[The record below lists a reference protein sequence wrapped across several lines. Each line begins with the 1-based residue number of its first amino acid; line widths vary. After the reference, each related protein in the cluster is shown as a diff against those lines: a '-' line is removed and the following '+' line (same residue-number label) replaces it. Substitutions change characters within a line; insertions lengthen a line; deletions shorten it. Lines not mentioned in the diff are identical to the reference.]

1 MMMTPETTPPT
12 APPPGWRFRIGLTF
26 FVLSFLSPLA
36 IPLVTLLSLSLA
48 WKATISGF
56 LLVGVPEVLALLAV
70 AFLGKAGFNYLKGK
84 FFAVFKKYALP
95 KEVSRG
101 RYRLG
106 LIMFIIPL
114 LLGWVGAYVSHL
126 IPAYVEHRFAVNFAG
141 DLIWLSSLFVLG
153 SDFWDKVRAL
163 FIYQAK
169 AVIPQGEAS

>member
-1 MMMTPETTPPT
+1 MNPETAQPT
-12 APPPGWRFRIGLTF
+12 APPPGWRFRIGLAL

-36 IPLVTLLSLSLA
+36 IPLVTLLSLPLA
-48 WKATISGF
+48 WKVTVSGF

-70 AFLGKAGFNYLKGK
+70 AFLGKAGFSYLKGK
-84 FFAVFKKYALP
+84 FFAIFKKYALP
-95 KEVSRG
+95 REVSRR

-106 LIMFIIPL
+106 VVMFIVPP
-114 LLGWVGAYVSHL
+114 LLGWVGAYVAHL

-163 FIYQAK
+163 FIYRAK
-169 AVIPQGEAS
+169 AVIPQ